1 MAITK
6 RLLLTLAL
14 ALFAMLLVGAY
25 GVYALNQAQERF
37 HYVQINTFPSLK
49 VMDSAQRVVTEVRV
63 QTLRH
68 LMVANPEEKSQAE
81 SKIAAS
87 DKRFDALMAEYL
99 AEDISSD
106 ADRRLLEV
114 DKEIMARYR
123 QNRDRILALS
133 RANRTAEALSLMASE
148 PKPGAAVELM
158 EAIEN
163 HARFNYALAGK
174 LSDENNQAYSRAIAL
189 SVAIML
195 LALLVSAVLAFRLF
209 YSIRQGLSGIQDS
222 LEQVSSSLDFTLR
235 APADSKDEIGM
246 TARAFNQLLENLQQT
261 FRLLG
266 NGAREVELASQQLS
280 RTASEVSASATSQ
293 SEVSASMAAT
303 IEQMTVSINHVAEQS
318 RQQSEGAVAAGA
330 LVEESTRIIDQ
341 TIRDIHEISQVVK
354 NSASSIHELEA
365 RSSEVASVVGVIRD
379 IADQT
384 NLLALN
390 AAIEAARAGEQGRG
404 FAVVADEV
412 RKLAE
417 RTTKSTQEV
426 SVTIDAM
433 LSNAQNSTAQMN
445 SAEDLVAAGVARG
458 DGAASAIRRIGD
470 YAGAAVRGSD
480 EVAAAIKQ
488 QGVASNN
495 IASQVEHTAQAS
507 EEASASAQHAA
518 QSAARLDQLARTQAE
533 ILARYRV

>member
-37 HYVQINTFPSLK
+37 RYVQINTFPSLK

-133 RANRTAEALSLMASE
+133 RSNRTAEALSLMASE

-246 TARAFNQLLENLQQT
+246 TARAFNHLLENLQQT

-365 RSSEVASVVGVIRD
+365 RSGEVASVVGVIRD

-433 LSNAQNSTAQMN
+433 LSNAQNSTTQMN

-495 IASQVEHTAQAS
+495 IAAQVEHTAQAS
-507 EEASASAQHAA
+507 EEASASALHAA